1 MSVLDEKMNE
11 AFLAALENGH
21 ATDEDIAVAY
31 GLSIEAAREAMEA
44 AVMEYTERM
53 PEDTNVER
61 AIAEVLRLIKPDA
74 TVRDF
79 LFLKAFL
86 IDMVGSVGCRSA
98 DRGVLIPT
106 PDQPVVVIHITGPD
120 GSTSKLAI
128 QMPVARLLEMAE
140 IAGMLS
146 KLYKNLSQLP
156 PTGALLALGVVGDED
171 EAGGEDDGEGYSGQ
185 DD

>member
-31 GLSIEAAREAMEA
+31 GLSIEAAWEAMKE
-44 AVMEYTERM
+44 VLDEYSQKI
-53 PEDTNVER
+53 PGNINVER

-79 LFLKAFL
+79 ILLKAFL
-86 IDMVGSVGCRSA
+86 VDATESIGR
-98 DRGVLIPT
+98 RGDAALVPT
-106 PDQPVVVIHITGPD
+106 PDQPVVVIHMTGPD
-120 GSTSKLAI
+120 GGTSKLAI

-156 PTGALLALGVVGDED
+156 PTGALLALGVLGDED

>member
-1 MSVLDEKMNE
+1 MSVLDEKLNE
-11 AFLAALENGH
+11 AFLTALENGH

-31 GLSIEAAREAMEA
+31 GLSIEAAREAMAEA
-44 AVMEYTERM
+44 LEEYTERM
-53 PEDTNVER
+53 PDNINVER
-61 AIAEVLRLIKPDA
+61 AIAEILRLIKPDA

-98 DRGVLIPT
+98 DRGVLMPT
-106 PDQPVVVIHITGPD
+106 PDQPVVVIHMTGPD

-146 KLYKNLSQLP
+146 NLYKNLSQLP
-156 PTGALLALGVVGDED
+156 PANALLAIGVLGDED